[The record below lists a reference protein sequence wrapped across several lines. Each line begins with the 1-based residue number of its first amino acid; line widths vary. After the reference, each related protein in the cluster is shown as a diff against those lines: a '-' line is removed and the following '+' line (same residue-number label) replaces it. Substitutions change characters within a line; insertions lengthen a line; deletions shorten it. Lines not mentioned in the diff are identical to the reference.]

1 MGRGLIFLPA
11 FLSNY
16 LLSSLEPVCYIV
28 IVEIVSS
35 HVLSLSLLYTVWMLY
50 EIEIPLYRLKCEK
63 KLLCFVTSF

>member
-16 LLSSLEPVCYIV
+16 LLASLEPVCYIV
-28 IVEIVSS
+28 IVEIISS
-35 HVLSLSLLYTVWMLY
+35 HVLSLSLLYTVWVLY

-63 KLLCFVTSF
+63 KLLRFVTSF